1 METLYLWCAVGAG
14 TLFAAQPAMTLIGLG
29 ETDMDLDVG
38 DLDLDL
44 DLDVDLDMDVELDAG
59 GDIESTAAGDTRFVG
74 WMSIKAIVSGIC
86 IFGLTGLA
94 ASKTL
99 AQTQTMFL
107 AIAAAAATMY
117 AVGWLIHLMHKLS
130 SDGSARVESCIGTIG
145 SVYLTVPKSNS
156 GLGKVTV
163 EVQGRTMEY
172 EAVTE
177 GDALPTGTQV
187 EVVRVLTGDTVEVW
201 PVESTSLI

>member
-14 TLFAAQPAMTLIGLG
+14 TLFAAQTAMTLIGLG

-44 DLDVDLDMDVELDAG
+44 DLDVDMDVDVEVDGG
-59 GDIESTAAGDTRFVG
+59 GDSVAGDTRFVG
-74 WMSIKAIVSGIC
+74 WMSIKAIISGIC

-99 AQTQTMFL
+99 APAQAMFL
-107 AIAAAAATMY
+107 ALAAAFATMY
-117 AVGWLIHLMHKLS
+117 AVGWLIHSMHKLS
-130 SDGSARVESCIGTIG
+130 SDGSAHVESCIGTVG
-145 SVYLTVPKSNS
+145 SVYLTIPKRNS
-156 GLGKVTV
+156 GVGKVTV

-177 GDALPTGTQV
+177 GEALPTGTQV
-187 EVVRVLTGDTVEVW
+187 EVVRVLNGDTVEVW
-201 PVESTSLI
+201 PVESPSLI